1 MASGRCKNQSDA
13 YRKAFQGPRTSAAS
27 VAVKASELM
36 ARGKIQVMI
45 QELSAP
51 VEMKVRKTREEFLNL
66 LEAVTYHDPG
76 KMFDSHG
83 NPLEIQDMPFAERM
97 AVAGFEFVEDFTDVK
112 KANGQ
117 KDAMATGFTK
127 KFKIVDRHK
136 YATTYGQM
144 MGYIT
149 DEPPETD
156 DAKKSLT
163 VVFVNFKGERVDV
176 DLNPHPKGP
185 RVIEP

>member
-1 MASGRCKNQSDA
+1 
-13 YRKAFQGPRTSAAS
+13 
-27 VAVKASELM
+27 M

-112 KANGQ
+112 KPMG
-117 KDAMATGFTK
+117 KRTRWRLGSRRSSRSWTGTS
-127 KFKIVDRHK
+127 
-136 YATTYGQM
+136 T
-144 MGYIT
+144 
-149 DEPPETD
+149 
-156 DAKKSLT
+156 
-163 VVFVNFKGERVDV
+163 
-176 DLNPHPKGP
+176 P
-185 RVIEP
+185 RPTAR